1 MVCQRLCLVSL
12 ILIRLLVWFRLCKG
26 FSPKADMR
34 LSFGEICCVTAT
46 NICLQLPIPIETKL
60 MLCSFAVSFLAFL
73 LCLFG
78 SFLCFALYLSVMH
91 SILAVLLGSLADV
104 LCFATGLLC
113 SLFHFRSVALYGFAR
128 FLSVAL
134 HCATCPM
141 CSLLYFRF
149 VAPKVS
155 FHLLSN
161 SANLSLCSRSFLTGV
176 CGLSLYC
183 CRA

>member
-1 MVCQRLCLVSL
+1 
-12 ILIRLLVWFRLCKG
+12 
-26 FSPKADMR
+26 MR
-34 LSFGEICCVTAT
+34 LSFMEICCVTAT
-46 NICLQLPIPIETKL
+46 NICLQLSIPIETEL

-78 SFLCFALYLSVMH
+78 SFLCFALYLSVMY

-104 LCFATGLLC
+104 LCIAISLLC
-113 SLFHFRSVALYGFAR
+113 SLFHFRSVALYGFAH
-128 FLSVAL
+128 FLSVAF
-134 HCATCPM
+134 HCTTCPM

-155 FHLLSN
+155 FYLLFN

-176 CGLSLYC
+176 CGLRLYC
-183 CRA
+183 CCT